1 MKGCDC
7 LRILLCD
14 DDALII
20 DQLTNLITEY
30 FQRKKISFPDI
41 QAYNNGEALLQDSTK
56 KDIVFLDIE
65 MPGINGIQVGRILKK
80 QNPDVII
87 FIVTSFIEYLD
98 DAMRFHVFRYLSKP
112 IEKHRLFLNLKDALQ
127 LYNTVNIM
135 IPIETKDGVFTC
147 NADSIL
153 YAEASNRKVCIH
165 TKNAS
170 YDTNGNME
178 YWSKVLD
185 MPCFFRSHR
194 SFIVNMKYVTGFDHN
209 LIYLNNSSCT
219 AYLTRRK
226 YTAFKKEYFSYI
238 ESMR

>member
-1 MKGCDC
+1 M
-7 LRILLCD
+7 RILLCD

-20 DQLTNLITEY
+20 DQLTSLINEY
-30 FQRKKISFPDI
+30 FTEKKYSLPNI
-41 QAYNNGEALLQDSTK
+41 QAYDSGDDLLQDPEE

-65 MPGINGIQVGRILKK
+65 MPGINGIQVGRKLKK
-80 QNPDVII
+80 QNPDIII
-87 FIVTSFIEYLD
+87 FVVTSFLQYLD

-112 IEKHRLFLNLKDALQ
+112 IEKPRLFQNLKDAIQ
-127 LYNTVNIM
+127 LYNTVNCTIL
-135 IPIETKDGVFTC
+135 IETKNGVFTC
-147 NADSIL
+147 NVDSIL
-153 YAEASNRKVCIH
+153 YAEVSGRKVRIH
-165 TKNAS
+165 TKTAS
-170 YDTNGNME
+170 YDTNENMK

-194 SFIVNMKYVTGFDHN
+194 SFIVNMKYVSRFDHN